1 MEGAANFTVLDNASI
16 NKLNKEELKVY
27 TVNLSKHFA
36 IIREAL
42 FGDDGVLGK
51 LSSQLAV
58 SARVNELLLRKLEAV
73 ERTASS
79 NAQYARKEPFEV
91 HGIPEDIPDT
101 KIEETVISI
110 INELKVASTPDYEAC
125 ESQACH
131 RLQNRKKVICK
142 MTSRKRMRN
151 IIKSRKKLKDYDL
164 ECLPVK
170 VYITESLAPAYSTI
184 DYYARNL
191 KKKKHIHACW
201 FFNGTYI
208 VVLEEGGEKKRIS
221 HILYLEHATG
231 LSEDEMKDLCPPS
244 RFARNK

>member
-1 MEGAANFTVLDNASI
+1 MEGAANFNVLDTAAI
-16 NKLNKEELKVY
+16 NKLNKDELKIY

-42 FGDDGVLGK
+42 FADDGVLGK

-79 NAQYARKEPFEV
+79 NAQYARKETFEV
-91 HGIPEDIPDT
+91 HGIPEDIPDN
-101 KIEETVISI
+101 KVEETVLNIM
-110 INELKVASTPDYEAC
+110 NELKDEKTPTYESC
-125 ESQACH
+125 EIQACH

-142 MTSRKRMRN
+142 MASRKRMRD
-151 IIKSRKKLKDYDL
+151 IITSRKKLKDNDL
-164 ECLPVK
+164 KCLPVT

-184 DYYARNL
+184 DYYARHL
-191 KKKKHIHACW
+191 KKKKRIHACW

-208 VVLEEGGEKKRIS
+208 VVLEEGGEKKRIA
-221 HILYLEHATG
+221 HVLDLEHATG
-231 LSEDEMKDLCPPS
+231 MSEDEIKELCPPS
-244 RFARNK
+244 RVLRS